1 MAFLLP
7 KPQAFSF
14 PVLFVNK
21 SVSYFVKKCGEQLIY
36 ISLFIFQVSIHKPN
50 PNQSF
55 RLAIK
60 QSIQHSDI
68 NIASNYRKSTEVIS
82 SPNYRKIDVRK
93 TRNAATKSE
102 LKNLPNLMKLLYKT
116 RHTKSLRAFL
126 KRIMMIKDQMKGY
139 IRLH

>member
-1 MAFLLP
+1 M
-7 KPQAFSF
+7 
-14 PVLFVNK
+14 
-21 SVSYFVKKCGEQLIY
+21 
-36 ISLFIFQVSIHKPN
+36 HRPN

-68 NIASNYRKSTEVIS
+68 NVASNYRKIEKVVS
-82 SPNYRKIDVRK
+82 SPLYMKIDVRR

-102 LKNLPNLMKLLYKT
+102 IKDLLKLMYKT
-116 RHTKSLRAFL
+116 RHTKSLRALL
-126 KRIMMIKDQMKGY
+126 KRIIMIKEPLKSY

>member
-1 MAFLLP
+1 M
-7 KPQAFSF
+7 
-14 PVLFVNK
+14 
-21 SVSYFVKKCGEQLIY
+21 
-36 ISLFIFQVSIHKPN
+36 HRPN

-68 NIASNYRKSTEVIS
+68 NVASNYRKIEKVIS